1 MAVSSLVAALC
12 SLLQVSA
19 QDIVAEPIQISAVA
33 SSNQTVDFPRVHGQN
48 GDLLTVSLSDSCSLL
63 KYGQLPVE
71 QLPVEQKA
79 CQTFLM
85 HWMYAT
91 RSTAL
96 ARTV

>member
-1 MAVSSLVAALC
+1 MAVSSLVVALC

-71 QLPVEQKA
+71 SLSNFP
-79 CQTFLM
+79 
-85 HWMYAT
+85 YALDVCYEEHCT
-91 RSTAL
+91 GSDCL
-96 ARTV
+96 KG